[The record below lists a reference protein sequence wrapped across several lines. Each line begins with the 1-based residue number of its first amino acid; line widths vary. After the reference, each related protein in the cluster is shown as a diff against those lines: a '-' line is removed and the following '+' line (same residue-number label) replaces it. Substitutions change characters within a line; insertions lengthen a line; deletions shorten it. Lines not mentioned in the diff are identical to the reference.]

1 MFQITQSLDKLG
13 PNNWESTVVSY
24 EHFILQTIQLLY
36 IGLNF
41 NWTTSPS
48 SYWYYRQSNATF
60 CSFQLVEGYLSSALS
75 CNLTQTGVHE
85 SILFTEESVFAPKDI
100 DLESGEM
107 DDAERELEAFKRFC
121 LQSVPPQRKEKVHL
135 NIKDIVLK
143 KKSSAISCS

>member
-13 PNNWESTVVSY
+13 PNNWESTVVSFKHY
-24 EHFILQTIQLLY
+24 ILQTIQLLDSTST
-36 IGLNF
+36 GLQVLVPTGITDKATLPF
-41 NWTTSPS
+41 AAS
-48 SYWYYRQSNATF
+48 SLSKD
-60 CSFQLVEGYLSSALS
+60 YLSSALS

>member
-1 MFQITQSLDKLG
+1 MDSTSTGLQVLVPTGITEKATLPFAASSLSKD
-13 PNNWESTVVSY
+13 
-24 EHFILQTIQLLY
+24 
-36 IGLNF
+36 
-41 NWTTSPS
+41 
-48 SYWYYRQSNATF
+48 
-60 CSFQLVEGYLSSALS
+60 YLSSALS